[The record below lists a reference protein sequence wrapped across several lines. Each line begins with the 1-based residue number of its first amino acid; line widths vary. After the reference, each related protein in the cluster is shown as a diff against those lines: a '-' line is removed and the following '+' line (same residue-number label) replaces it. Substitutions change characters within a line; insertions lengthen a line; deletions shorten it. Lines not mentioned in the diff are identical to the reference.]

1 MPEGGG
7 LALAIDNADAG
18 MPHINPAGFC
28 SPLRKVIFAAPLRAT
43 RQRAQWPRPL
53 HSGPVRQIVPPLR
66 GTFVHSRDLDGPAA
80 IRSCSTR
87 PLAASLRLAL
97 VTLIHSAA
105 RMPPPVTC
113 TGYR

>member
-1 MPEGGG
+1 MAGGCDVTF
-7 LALAIDNADAG
+7 ALTCNISIRQG
-18 MPHINPAGFC
+18 SVRHYVKSF
-28 SPLRKVIFAAPLRAT
+28 FTAPLRAT

-66 GTFVHSRDLDGPAA
+66 GTLVHSRDLDGPAA

-113 TGYR
+113 LSYR

>member
-28 SPLRKVIFAAPLRAT
+28 SPLRNVIFAAPQRAT

-66 GTFVHSRDLDGPAA
+66 GTFGYSRPGLWINTYADMQYVNPVGF
-80 IRSCSTR
+80 CS
-87 PLAASLRLAL
+87 P
-97 VTLIHSAA
+97 
-105 RMPPPVTC
+105 
-113 TGYR
+113 